1 MTVNI
6 THVLAF
12 HRVAAAGSFTGAARM
27 SGVSQPTLSA
37 QVRALEDATGLQLF
51 VRTGRQVRLS
61 PQGETLFQATSRLA
75 GALQE
80 VDAVLTGE
88 QAKPKGALRISADS
102 AVHVVPILA
111 EMKRRQ
117 AGFLFS
123 IRINNSAAVLSDVLD
138 ERADIGVM
146 AQPSADPRL
155 EAVKIRADRLVLLV
169 AAKDAWAGRKRVRL
183 TELSGRDLVV
193 RERGSTTRE
202 VIEARLGEQGVL
214 PGQVF
219 DVATREAVREAVAAG
234 FGVGVVFASEAGHDA
249 RLRALAITGADLTVA
264 EYIVC
269 RADRRRVGLI
279 ARFLE
284 AAERHAAT
292 HRWVV

>member
-1 MTVNI
+1 MNI

-12 HRVAAAGSFTGAARM
+12 HRVAAAGSFTGAARL

-37 QVRALEDATGLQLF
+37 QVRALEAATGLQLF
-51 VRTGRQVRLS
+51 VRTGRLVRLS
-61 PQGETLFQATSRLA
+61 AQGETLFQATSRLA

-88 QAKPKGALRISADS
+88 QAKPKGSLRISADS

-123 IRINNSAAVLSDVLD
+123 ICINNSAAVLSDVVD
-138 ERADIGVM
+138 DRADIGVM
-146 AQPSADPRL
+146 AQPSTDPRL

-169 AAKDAWAGRKRVRL
+169 AAKDMWAGRKRVRL

-193 RERGSTTRE
+193 RERGSITRE
-202 VIEARLGEQGVL
+202 VIEARLDEQAVR

-234 FGVGVVFASEAGHDA
+234 FGVGVVFASEAGQDA
-249 RLRALAITGADLTVA
+249 RLRTLSITGADLTVA

-284 AAERHAAT
+284 AAERHATT
-292 HRWVV
+292 HRWIV